1 MTGNEDMTQQPETRP
16 TQPRRNSLVGLLVWW
31 VGIAA
36 VASLLAASLVDAAYS
51 RFVYYF
57 IVMPVGGVL
66 LFPAAYAANR
76 WLTPL
81 IAAQFR
87 RT

>member
-1 MTGNEDMTQQPETRP
+1 MRYAL
-16 TQPRRNSLVGLLVWW
+16 RLFAWWLVIAI
-31 VGIAA
+31 VGSIILRA
-36 VASLLAASLVDAAYS
+36 LADVAYS

-57 IVMPVGGVL
+57 VLMPVGGVL
-66 LFPAAYAANR
+66 LFPVAYTANR

-81 IAAQFR
+81 IAARFR